1 MKLVSVVE
9 ISKDIFNKP
18 CLLTSFGLIFIQF
31 KSRADFPIESELL
44 EVFLE
49 VNETKEM
56 PQGCKLTLSNVV
68 TRHETSV

>member
-56 PQGCKLTLSNVV
+56 PQGCQLALSDVV
-68 TRHETSV
+68 ARHEMSV